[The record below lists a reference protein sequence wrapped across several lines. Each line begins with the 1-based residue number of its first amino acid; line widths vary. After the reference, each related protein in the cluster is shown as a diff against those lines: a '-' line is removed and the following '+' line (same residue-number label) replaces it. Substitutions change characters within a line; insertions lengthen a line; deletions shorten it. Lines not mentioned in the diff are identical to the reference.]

1 MKESRIHIVTTLPA
15 LKLPNG
21 DFEEWN
27 FSEEGAFWA
36 TSIVRGYPE
45 MGLPQ
50 PTIRPGSS
58 GKYAVKLQKEEW
70 GSIVKIYMEGIFLL
84 G

>member
-1 MKESRIHIVTTLPA
+1 MACWRDEESRIHIVTTLPA

-50 PTIRPGSS
+50 PTICPGVL
-58 GKYAVKLQKEEW
+58 GNMPKLQKEE
-70 GSIVKIYMEGIFLL
+70 
-84 G
+84 